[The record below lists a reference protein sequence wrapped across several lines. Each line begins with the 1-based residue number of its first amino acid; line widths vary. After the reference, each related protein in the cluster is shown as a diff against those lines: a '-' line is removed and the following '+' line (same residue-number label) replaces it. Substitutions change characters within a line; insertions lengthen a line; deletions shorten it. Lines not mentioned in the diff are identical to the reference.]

1 MKSCVENVDNCCGN
15 YSHFY
20 SLFIEK
26 RVKNGEEKGRI
37 VEKKGKSTTT
47 FQKLWIT
54 FWVFI
59 ERRAKKQEK
68 YNKIGK
74 NHQKLWINTPFF
86 AHSEISKV

>member
-1 MKSCVENVDNCCGN
+1 MVSSLTNKETKRERVLPFFVEKEQKMKSYVENVDNCCGN

-54 FWVFI
+54 F
-59 ERRAKKQEK
+59 
-68 YNKIGK
+68 
-74 NHQKLWINTPFF
+74 
-86 AHSEISKV
+86 